1 MSIEG
6 KSFGKPEE
14 DGKPSIQ
21 LTEKEFRRVQRY
33 ANEHGISN
41 EEAAVKLLNKGG
53 HILKG
58 IIEKTTQKTK
68 ERKYGNIQNKRQQK
82 RQE

>member
-14 DGKPSIQ
+14 DSKPSIQ

-33 ANEHGISN
+33 ANDHGISN
-41 EEAAVKLLNKGG
+41 EEAAVKLLN
-53 HILKG
+53 
-58 IIEKTTQKTK
+58 IEKTTQKTK
-68 ERKYGNIQNKRQQK
+68 ERKHGNIQNKRQQRK
-82 RQE
+82 PK